1 MLVYACTTMSAV
13 ACRPLSSF
21 AECECVMAFLAAL
34 ANDSKTYGFGNV
46 ITNEVEHVS
55 LLSVSE
61 ADEHH
66 SKHYDG

>member
-1 MLVYACTTMSAV
+1 
-13 ACRPLSSF
+13 
-21 AECECVMAFLAAL
+21 MAFLAAL
-34 ANDSKTYGFGNV
+34 ANDCKTYGFGEKV
-46 ITNEVEHVS
+46 ADSLHC